1 MYSATYYICYLA
13 ICTLLILWLS
23 HLLNRSGAIF
33 LSEAF
38 NGNPVLVTSVTRLLD
53 VGFYLTSFGYVAI
66 SYHTFLPLNS
76 YEQVGETI
84 SWKVGG
90 FLLLLGFVHLF
101 NLLLLA
107 IFRRRTVV
115 SPAPAAS

>member
-1 MYSATYYICYLA
+1 VYSTTYYVCYLA
-13 ICTLLILWLS
+13 ICALLVLWLS
-23 HLLNRSGAIF
+23 YLLNRSGAIL

-38 NGNPVLVTSVTRLLD
+38 NGNAALVSSVTRLLD
-53 VGFYLTSFGYVAI
+53 IGFYLMSFGYVAV
-66 SYHTFLPLNS
+66 SYHTFLPLNT

-107 IFRRRTVV
+107 IFRRRGAAA
-115 SPAPAAS
+115 PAPVAS